1 MSPSALRF
9 PAVLAAVLTV
19 LVGCGGDG
27 GGGQAASAPGT
38 YVGKLEGTDA
48 FVAVISNGKEV
59 TGYVCD
65 GGQLSM
71 WLGEPDLTNGQ
82 AELVSRRGE
91 PLGVLTIADGTAS
104 GEVRIADNRYRFRAQ
119 PATGAAGLY
128 RVAEGTPGTPGFS
141 ETGWIVL
148 GDGSE
153 RGGTNF
159 IDPTADE
166 VVSKPAPK
174 RTSATKLDSGFID
187 PTVNE

>member
-1 MSPSALRF
+1 
-9 PAVLAAVLTV
+9 
-19 LVGCGGDG
+19 
-27 GGGQAASAPGT
+27 
-38 YVGKLEGTDA
+38 
-48 FVAVISNGKEV
+48 
-59 TGYVCD
+59 
-65 GGQLSM
+65 M
-71 WLGEPDLTNGQ
+71 WLGEPT
-82 AELVSRRGE
+82 SRTDRRSWSPARGE

-119 PATGAAGLY
+119 PATSAVGLY